1 MLPILREPCDES
13 VIRSL
18 PAAAPCSKRAG
29 RWVLAATTLA
39 SSMAFIDGTVVN
51 VALPALQA
59 NLNATIVDVQWVIEA
74 YSLLLAALLL
84 VGGSLG
90 DHYGRRRIF
99 LIGTALFALAS
110 AWCGLAPNTAQL
122 ISARAAQGLGA
133 ALLVPGSLAIISSS
147 FPEKERG
154 RAIGTW
160 SGFSAITTAVGPV
173 IGGWLIEHIS
183 WRAVFFINIPIALLV
198 IFISLGSVPES
209 SDKES
214 AGLDWRGAIVGTL
227 GLGALVYGLIES
239 SRLGFGDRSLIAAL
253 SVAIALL
260 ALFFIVEAR
269 IPHPMLPLSL
279 FRSRMFAGANLLTF
293 LLYGALGGTL
303 FFLPLNLI
311 QVQHYSAT
319 AAGAAFLPFILIM
332 FLLSRWS
339 GGLVERYGPRL
350 PLVVGPLIAA
360 GGFALFMLPSVGG
373 SYWTNF
379 FPATLVLGL
388 GMAISVAPL
397 TTTVMNGPTY
407 YDCNEFG
414 CTKPR
419 RDRIGRQQCGCKVGW
434 ADRHRCSRNR
444 DAPSFQ
450 SRARSATGGM
460 ECAGIG
466 IAIVAGRA
474 YKARRHGASRRSR
487 SGHATA
493 NSPRGRGIFCFRFQ
507 SSHDHWHGVGASRRG
522 YRIDAHRKIE
532 RLIAAA
538 PKAAGVTLPAASIHL
553 TVCEF
558 DWRCFSEHQLHS
570 PDDFVELVLS
580 EFRIR
585 LAKIRPRMEIVHHQL
600 EIVTADVVVQA
611 GNN

>member
-1 MLPILREPCDES
+1 MSPILREPCDES

-147 FPEKERG
+147 FPENERG

-214 AGLDWRGAIVGTL
+214 AGLDWRGAIVGTV

-253 SVAIALL
+253 AVAIALL

-332 FLLSRWS
+332 FLLSRWA

-360 GGFALFMLPSVGG
+360 CGFALFMFPSVGG

-379 FPATLVLGL
+379 FPATVVLGL

-397 TTTVMNGPTY
+397 TTTVMNSVVQ
-407 YDCNEFG
+407 N
-414 CTKPR
+414 R
-419 RDRIGRQQCGCKVGW
+419 VGI
-434 ADRHRCSRNR
+434 ASGVNN
-444 DAPSFQ
+444 AV
-450 SRARSATGGM
+450 ARSAGL
-460 ECAGIG
+460 
-466 IAIVAGRA
+466 IAIAALGIVMLQVFNHVLD
-474 YKARRHGASRRSR
+474 RRLAEWNVPASVSR
-487 SGHATA
+487 SL
-493 NSPRGRGIFCFRFQ
+493 Q
-507 SSHDHWHGVGASRRG
+507 V
-522 YRIDAHRKIE
+522 E
-532 RLIAAA
+532 RTKLADIA
-538 PKAAGVTLPAASIHL
+538 L
-553 TVCEF
+553 
-558 DWRCFSEHQLHS
+558 
-570 PDDFVELVLS
+570 PDDQDPAMRQLIRRAVEESFVS
-580 EFRIR
+580 GFRVVMIIGTA
-585 LAKIRPRMEIVHHQL
+585 LAL
-600 EIVTADVVVQA
+600 AGAGTALTLIGRSNA
-611 GNN
+611 